1 MTMEKRQR
9 ERIEVKSTIVKEWLD
24 IIQDP
29 PVPTFY
35 PANEEFWKVIENRD
49 KKEVSFVDGFD
60 SKSYDC
66 IVRFDARGKFVATVS
81 TERAE
86 ICVWDIS
93 L

>member
-1 MTMEKRQR
+1 MEKRQR
-9 ERIEVKSTIVKEWLD
+9 ERIEIKSKIVKEWLD

-35 PANEEFWKVIENRD
+35 PANEEFWKVIENKE
-49 KKEVSFVDGFD
+49 KKEVPFGDDFD

-66 IVRFDARGKFVATVS
+66 IVRFETRGKFVTTVS

-93 L
+93 Q